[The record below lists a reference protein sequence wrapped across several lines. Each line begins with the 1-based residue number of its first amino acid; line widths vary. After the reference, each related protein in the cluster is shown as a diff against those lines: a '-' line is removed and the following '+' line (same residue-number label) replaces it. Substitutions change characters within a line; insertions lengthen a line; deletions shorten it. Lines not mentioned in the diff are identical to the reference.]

1 MVVSRREGSISSNIR
16 AIIEQLNLNPVE
28 RRRLIDRTKQDG
40 ARCVVGYHQG
50 VQPAA
55 KISIGVYGCKE
66 KVGYEIPGGGPIRRA
81 VCRLGPDRSRPRQE
95 AGQRK
100 ILAPIKKEGAAR
112 EDAAVEEEKAEDN
125 GFGSIRSMRKIEDR
139 PRPRPESGRTATIP
153 QANRERSVRAEDT
166 IEDKGTARCSR
177 IEDRQRSKPETR
189 QRIPP
194 LIKDAIPRIEEEEV
208 IEVIEMIIAPSL
220 QRVNEIS
227 FLYFFFSSLPPFP
240 RYRSK
245 YRSLSIIVC
254 QSVPPVTLDSVK
266 KEKFE

>member
-112 EDAAVEEEKAEDN
+112 EDAAVEEVIDLEGRN
-125 GFGSIRSMRKIEDR
+125 LTSIRTDR
-139 PRPRPESGRTATIP
+139 RGRVA
-153 QANRERSVRAEDT
+153 
-166 IEDKGTARCSR
+166 SR
-177 IEDRQRSKPETR
+177 H
-189 QRIPP
+189 
-194 LIKDAIPRIEEEEV
+194 
-208 IEVIEMIIAPSL
+208 
-220 QRVNEIS
+220 
-227 FLYFFFSSLPPFP
+227 FFFSLCFRGSVQLEARFSFLLD
-240 RYRSK
+240 RILY
-245 YRSLSIIVC
+245 YLLIYLSM
-254 QSVPPVTLDSVK
+254 SHY
-266 KEKFE
+266 

>member
-112 EDAAVEEEKAEDN
+112 EDAAVEEVIDLEGRNLA
-125 GFGSIRSMRKIEDR
+125 SIRMCRVASFLLLFML
-139 PRPRPESGRTATIP
+139 
-153 QANRERSVRAEDT
+153 
-166 IEDKGTARCSR
+166 SR
-177 IEDRQRSKPETR
+177 IRS
-189 QRIPP
+189 
-194 LIKDAIPRIEEEEV
+194 AG
-208 IEVIEMIIAPSL
+208 SSSFF
-220 QRVNEIS
+220 S
-227 FLYFFFSSLPPFP
+227 FL
-240 RYRSK
+240 
-245 YRSLSIIVC
+245 SIRLIY
-254 QSVPPVTLDSVK
+254 SYELYP
-266 KEKFE
+266 

>member
-112 EDAAVEEEKAEDN
+112 EDAAVEEVIDLEGRN
-125 GFGSIRSMRKIEDR
+125 LTSIRTDR
-139 PRPRPESGRTATIP
+139 CRVA
-153 QANRERSVRAEDT
+153 
-166 IEDKGTARCSR
+166 SR
-177 IEDRQRSKPETR
+177 H
-189 QRIPP
+189 
-194 LIKDAIPRIEEEEV
+194 
-208 IEVIEMIIAPSL
+208 
-220 QRVNEIS
+220 
-227 FLYFFFSSLPPFP
+227 FFFSLCFRGSVQLEARFSFLLDKIL
-240 RYRSK
+240 YCLLI
-245 YRSLSIIVC
+245 YLSM
-254 QSVPPVTLDSVK
+254 SHY
-266 KEKFE
+266 

>member
-100 ILAPIKKEGAAR
+100 ILAPIKKDGAAR
-112 EDAAVEEEKAEDN
+112 EDAAVEEVIDLEGRNLA
-125 GFGSIRSMRKIEDR
+125 SIRADR
-139 PRPRPESGRTATIP
+139 RVASRRFFCLCFRG
-153 QANRERSVRAEDT
+153 SV
-166 IEDKGTARCSR
+166 
-177 IEDRQRSKPETR
+177 Q
-189 QRIPP
+189 
-194 LIKDAIPRIEEEEV
+194 L
-208 IEVIEMIIAPSL
+208 
-220 QRVNEIS
+220 
-227 FLYFFFSSLPPFP
+227 FLFFS
-240 RYRSK
+240 RY
-245 YRSLSIIVC
+245 
-254 QSVPPVTLDSVK
+254 VK
-266 KEKFE
+266 FID